1 MRTQLVNEIILT
13 RFLEDI
19 EEGDTDLS
27 FNLISDLG
35 YAQLFNAENVKAM
48 YKRQVFQLKYLTE
61 KRKQD
66 NLINM
71 AAQKIYEAMEKNL
84 ERPVAYL
91 KELFENN
98 EIVFQHNKLEKLD
111 VEEIK
116 EMIKDMNYLELLE
129 RLEKENEEEQ

>member
-13 RFLEDI
+13 KFLEDI

-27 FNLISDLG
+27 FNLIIDLG

-48 YKRQVFQLKYLTE
+48 YKRQVFQLKYSTE

-71 AAQKIYEAMEKNL
+71 AAQKIYDAMEKNL
-84 ERPVAYL
+84 ERPIAYL

-129 RLEKENEEEQ
+129 RLEKEYEEEQ